1 MRREHG
7 QQFGVAGHKWTGSVG
22 GSKHDRVARGSEN
35 YPAPEMTFQTFWIG
49 AWSNQFEPK
58 RGQARSGTVARDG
71 QYPGE
76 TNIGEDLGLNIIGQQ
91 PAELNAALVFIGFI
105 MDFFRAGKLFIA
117 RRLAHGFTQVCSRQ
131 SGKRDGIK
139 VFWLGLRT
147 QL

>member
-1 MRREHG
+1 MTLKAARADAKLAGDILDSGPAAGKLFLNGGMDALAKGLLPLVLFQLFIELRREHG

-71 QYPGE
+71 QDPGE

-91 PAELNAALVFIGFI
+91 PAE
-105 MDFFRAGKLFIA
+105 
-117 RRLAHGFTQVCSRQ
+117 
-131 SGKRDGIK
+131 
-139 VFWLGLRT
+139 
-147 QL
+147 